1 VYKLI
6 RNVVKNAVRAQLS
19 ESTWFDPVFSTLY
32 VTPLCNLRCGYCED
46 FGVHR
51 NAGYKTQLMS
61 LDRYRQILDILGA
74 ETQVLYVTGGEPTM
88 NDDLLAILR
97 HARTAG
103 FGYIAM
109 NTNALTLHDHADV
122 LDELDHLV
130 ISVDSVDVG
139 RWDDTLATQPKN
151 IERLLANVRWAAG
164 EQKRR
169 AFQLT
174 ITSVVTP
181 GRVSAA
187 RAVRDFAF
195 SIGAEFSA
203 QHLSVHRI
211 PSAELSADPDFHAFM
226 RELLEQKRAG
236 KGVSG
241 SHWYLEAIDDRADKP
256 SFACTPTAAPHVD
269 WRGMLAFPCR
279 ELPDHVL
286 VDLVAAG
293 SYRAAL
299 DEGARRFGG
308 PPPGDCHRCGE
319 RCYVELSTLTR
330 HPPAAIREGAHYLK
344 RTLTSGA
351 RSRDH

>member
-1 VYKLI
+1 MYKLI

-19 ESTWFDPVFSTLY
+19 KSTWFDPIFATLY

-46 FGVHR
+46 FGAHR
-51 NAGYKTQLMS
+51 NASYKDQLLS
-61 LDRYRQILDILGA
+61 LDHYRRILDILSA

-88 NDDLLAILR
+88 NQDLVAILR
-97 HARTAG
+97 HARDVG
-103 FGYIAM
+103 FRYIAM
-109 NTNALTLHDHADV
+109 NTNALTLHEHGDV
-122 LDELDHLV
+122 LDCLDHLV
-130 ISVDSVDVG
+130 ISVDSVEQG

-151 IERLLANVRWAAG
+151 IRRLLENVRWAASQQRHRG
-164 EQKRR
+164 
-169 AFQLT
+169 FQLT

-181 GRVSAA
+181 GRVAAA

-211 PSAELSADPDFHAFM
+211 PSAELSADPEFHAFM
-226 RELLEQKRAG
+226 RELLSDKRAG

-241 SHWYLEAIDDRADKP
+241 SHFYLEAIDQRADRQ

-299 DEGARRFGG
+299 EEGARRFGG

-330 HPPAAIREGAHYLK
+330 HPPAAIREATHHV
-344 RTLTSGA
+344 RTAWLHRNQST
-351 RSRDH
+351 